1 MKSKGSFLVV
11 FGLLLVFLMGC
22 GGTSSGISALNG
34 GTTYLSIAGT
44 WTKSDDLSTGDGAA
58 LPEQLTFNANGYGS
72 SSGGVYAAA
81 LFYWTYQGT
90 TLSFNHSAQIG
101 QQDVTP
107 FLVLIAPQVGTV
119 TSPLTLTT
127 LTGGTAT
134 YNR

>member
-11 FGLLLVFLMGC
+11 FGMLLVFLMGC
-22 GGTSSGISALNG
+22 GGTYGGSS
-34 GTTYLSIAGT
+34 TYLSIVGT
-44 WTKSDDLSTGDGAA
+44 WTKSDNLSTGDGVN
-58 LPEQLTFNANGYGS
+58 LPEQLTINTNAYGS

-90 TLSFNHSAQIG
+90 TLSFYNSQQIG
-101 QQDVTP
+101 QHDATP
-107 FLVLIAPQVGTV
+107 FLVLIAPVVGTV

-127 LTGGTAT
+127 GTGGTAT

>member
-1 MKSKGSFLVV
+1 MKSRGYFLVV

-22 GGTSSGISALNG
+22 GGTYGGISPA
-34 GTTYLSIAGT
+34 TYLSIAGN
-44 WTKSDDLSTGDGAA
+44 WTKSDDLSTGDGAN
-58 LPEQLTFNANGYGS
+58 LPEQFSFNPNGYGS

-90 TLSFNHSAQIG
+90 TLSFNHSSQIG
-101 QQDVTP
+101 QQDPTP

-127 LTGGTAT
+127 VTGGTAT
-134 YNR
+134 YTR